1 MSKLLDNQE
10 EAWVPG
16 GKEEVFKKEQQLG
29 KQVGKQVGKEKK
41 DNTSKMAGTSLKE
54 DPTRKEGSGEKEK
67 AGDGKKTGPT
77 PKLGK
82 VKKTIKERWE
92 SIPKKGTSGSKEAE
106 VKLKENEVKI
116 MSAENKVSRK
126 KVEEGAQEEAIIQ
139 LDGNAEPNESS
150 EEDDDEDL
158 GLGEDSDDD
167 SDGTDESSD
176 DEGEAGL
183 GDALCTDDDI
193 SDEDASEFHSMFTC
207 FFMMAL
213 FQGELFDTS
222 NIVVCQY
229 DRISKARNKWKFNLK
244 NGVSLKPA
252 TTYKSVFN

>member
-1 MSKLLDNQE
+1 
-10 EAWVPG
+10 
-16 GKEEVFKKEQQLG
+16 
-29 KQVGKQVGKEKK
+29 
-41 DNTSKMAGTSLKE
+41 MAGITSKE
-54 DPTRKEGSGEKEK
+54 DPTPTLKEGSGEKEK
-67 AGDGKKTGPT
+67 ASDVKKTGPT

-82 VKKTIKERWE
+82 VKKIIKERWE

-116 MSAENKVSRK
+116 ISAEDKVFRE

-167 SDGTDESSD
+167 SDGTEESSD

-193 SDEDASEFHSMFTC
+193 SDDDAS
-207 FFMMAL
+207 
-213 FQGELFDTS
+213 ELFDTS

-229 DRISKARNKWKFNLK
+229 DKISKARNKWKFNLK
-244 NGVSLKPA
+244 NGVMNLDGRDYTFLRA
-252 TTYKSVFN
+252 TGETVW